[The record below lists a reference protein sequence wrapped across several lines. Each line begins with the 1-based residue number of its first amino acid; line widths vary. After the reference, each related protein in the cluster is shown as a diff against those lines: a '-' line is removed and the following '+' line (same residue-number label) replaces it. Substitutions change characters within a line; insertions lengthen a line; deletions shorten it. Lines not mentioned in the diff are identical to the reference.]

1 MIFPAMTRH
10 LHARLG
16 IILLALT
23 VPGILQGCVTN
34 IKIPKGPPGTQG
46 DWAPEQADRLWG
58 NILKKAVDAQG
69 RIDFA
74 GLARNPNR
82 LSAYVAYIG
91 RTAPNNRPDLF
102 PDRNSRLA
110 YYLNSYNALAMY
122 GVGKLGV
129 EDGFESLLDRAQ
141 FFKYTRYAVG
151 GDWISLQDYE
161 NEIIR
166 PLGDPRV
173 HFALNCMVVGC
184 PRLPSVPFQADQLD
198 NQLERAT
205 HEFLNQSRNVQ
216 VRIKKKEVYL
226 SEILDFYTEDFVDRK
241 HTPTLI
247 AYINRYRKTPVPTDY
262 DIEFIPYD
270 WTLNHQ

>member
-1 MIFPAMTRH
+1 MMFNKLNRF
-10 LHARLG
+10 LHAHG
-16 IILLALT
+16 SVILLSLWT
-23 VPGILQGCVTN
+23 LMFVQGCSTN
-34 IKIPKGPPGTQG
+34 IKIPHGSPGFTA
-46 DWAPEQADRLWG
+46 DLTPEQADRLWAV
-58 NILKKAVDAQG
+58 ILKQAVDAQG

-74 GLARNPNR
+74 GLAQNPSR

-91 RTAPNNRPDLF
+91 RTAPHNRPDLF
-102 PDRNSRLA
+102 PDRNSRLT

-184 PRLPSVPFQADQLD
+184 PRLPRVPFQADQL
-198 NQLERAT
+198 NKQLERAT

-247 AYINRYRKTPVPTDY
+247 AYINRYRKTPVPAHY
-262 DIEFIPYD
+262 DIEFIHYD
-270 WTLNHQ
+270 WTINRQ